1 MNTNVEQLQKDIM
14 ALRQEL
20 ESKEKLL
27 QQIQMSETVKP
38 NLIHSSILFQN
49 INTSRPPTKPH
60 SRKQKSLAIVDN

>member
-38 NLIHSSILFQN
+38 NLIHSSILFK
-49 INTSRPPTKPH
+49 T
-60 SRKQKSLAIVDN
+60 